1 MFGKYF
7 YNQRVRMSVSVFGA
21 MFDDLYII
29 RKQGNDVVTQLKV
42 PLAYAPQRK
51 YLQRIA
57 DMNASGNRDV
67 ENQLAIKLPRM
78 SFEIS
83 NIAYDPQRQLPK
95 TNYFMRTGADDDK
108 GKAKFYTSVPYIIS
122 FELSIYAKHHD
133 DALQVV
139 EQILPYFNPQY
150 TVNVK
155 PMEDYPSIVE
165 DVPVILT
172 GVTFTDNF
180 EGNLEDRRTIIYNLT
195 FDMKMSFYGPKPDA
209 AKVITRIDVDYFNNM
224 VGDEY
229 LETLRVETNPRPVS
243 PDSDYTVVVKVLDS
257 DGSNTLPHP
266 H

>member
-209 AKVITRIDVDYFNNM
+209 AKIITRIDVDYFNNT